1 MARRAASR
9 RVCPSPG
16 RRRRPPARRPGCRP
30 SRTARGRRGA
40 GSPDEGRCAP
50 TPPAPGRGPPPAP
63 GARGRGAR
71 REPDRSGAVPAFGAT
86 QPHRPAGVQRSAG
99 LAPFRSAIRAG
110 GGASRTPSGSGTAL
124 EQGGVGAL
132 TRHAAAGTI
141 GATVRAMAKIR
152 IQPHSRLQEWVAEE
166 EGFFREE
173 GLDYEF
179 DPAGFIGGSVY
190 ADATVRRADAAPL
203 EIRSGAFEDMEAGRA
218 CDVSGACHWAVNHA
232 ATASHGRMWGR
243 AYSVC
248 VSGIF
253 VAPDSPYERPDD
265 LAGVKVGVGYHS
277 GSHYSAI
284 QGLEPFVGRERIE
297 LDFVGRPWDRVR
309 LMRDRRIPAANV
321 FGAQYYLLEQLGF
334 RKLVDTTFIMGF
346 MVSEAATTDDMER
359 YFRALRHAQREID
372 LDADRYKQHW
382 RREMPED
389 LRETV
394 DVRRFGPGERI
405 VFEPYTRDMFER
417 THRWMERW
425 ELFDASAVGRP
436 AYEDAV
442 IA

>member
-1 MARRAASR
+1 MAR
-9 RVCPSPG
+9 
-16 RRRRPPARRPGCRP
+16 
-30 SRTARGRRGA
+30 
-40 GSPDEGRCAP
+40 
-50 TPPAPGRGPPPAP
+50 
-63 GARGRGAR
+63 
-71 REPDRSGAVPAFGAT
+71 
-86 QPHRPAGVQRSAG
+86 
-99 LAPFRSAIRAG
+99 L
-110 GGASRTPSGSGTAL
+110 
-124 EQGGVGAL
+124 
-132 TRHAAAGTI
+132 
-141 GATVRAMAKIR
+141 R
-152 IQPHSRLQEWVAEE
+152 IQPHVRLQEWVAED

-179 DPAGFIGGSVY
+179 DPEGFAGGTVY
-190 ADATVRRADAAPL
+190 ADASIKPADAAPAAV
-203 EIRSGAFEDMEAGRA
+203 RSGAFEDMQQGRS

-232 ATASHGRMWGR
+232 ATAGHGKMWGK

-253 VAPDSPYERPDD
+253 VAADAPYERPED

-284 QGLEPFVGRERIE
+284 QGLEPFVARADIT

-309 LMRDRRIPAANV
+309 LMRDGRIEAANV
-321 FGAQYYLLEQLGF
+321 FGAQYYLLEQQGF

-346 MVSEAATTDDMER
+346 LVGEATETGDLER
-359 YFRALRHAQREID
+359 YFRAMRHAQREID
-372 LDADRYKQHW
+372 LDADRYKHYW
-382 RREMPED
+382 LREMPED
-389 LRETV
+389 LRDSV

-425 ELFDASAVGRP
+425 ELFDQSAVGRP
-436 AYEDAV
+436 GYEDAV